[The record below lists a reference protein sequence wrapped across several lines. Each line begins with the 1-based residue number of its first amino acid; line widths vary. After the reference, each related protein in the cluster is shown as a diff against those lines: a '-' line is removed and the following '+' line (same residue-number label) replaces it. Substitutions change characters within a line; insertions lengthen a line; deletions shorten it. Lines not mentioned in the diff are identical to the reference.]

1 MELNKAS
8 TIPSNT
14 PPLIMACETIN
25 TYLASESGRISGDI
39 ARRGRI
45 SSPWVALLTKDFF
58 PDEMGETI
66 TRVIQQRTIPTV
78 GVGAGWNNIA
88 LSTPNKGCRPTAAVL
103 SSRNTTETAQIAE
116 YVLDSD
122 PICISDARMRY
133 KFRQQV
139 SEVKR
144 NFEKNVIDIWEDR
157 NRSEYVAAIPDANK
171 YVFVGGALVAGTG
184 GDFVTTAPDSQIHQD
199 ALDSIR
205 WKLIHDGGGEE
216 GAYGQVDGTP
226 VFTVLMS
233 SEQQRALIKGNA
245 DIRQDYRYAD
255 PKELLKPF
263 GVKRVYGGLYHLI
276 DDKAPR
282 WDLVDDEWVPV
293 PFYIENEAG
302 IAIVNPA
309 YEAATAEDII
319 LYHPKVVK
327 CLMQKP
333 LSSLGAGTDF
343 KAWNYSGEVSWVNE
357 YDKECNKYKDNG
369 YWSAR
374 LRAAYLSE
382 TPEYGYAIR
391 VLRCPGS
398 LGTTACPA

>member
-1 MELNKAS
+1 M
-8 TIPSNT
+8 PV
-14 PPLIMACETIN
+14 ACESIN

-78 GVGAGWNNIA
+78 AGGGSGWTA
-88 LSTPNKGCRPTAAVL
+88 VSLTTPTNACRPTAAVL
-103 SSRNTTETAQIAE
+103 SSRRLLETAQIHE

-122 PICISDARMRY
+122 AICISDARMRY

-144 NFEKNVIDIWEDR
+144 NFEKNVIDIWEER
-157 NRSEYVAAIPDANK
+157 NRSEYVAAIPDTNK
-171 YVFVGGALVAGTG
+171 YVFAGGALVAGSSN
-184 GDFVTTAPDSQIHQD
+184 DFALTAPTSQIHQD

-282 WDLVDDEWVPV
+282 WNLTETAWVRV
-293 PFYIENEAG
+293 PFYIQNGAG

-309 YEAATAEDII
+309 YESATAEDII

-327 CLMQKP
+327 ALMQKP
-333 LSSLGAGTDF
+333 LSSLGSGTDF

-357 YDKECNKYKDNG
+357 YDRECNKYKDNG

-398 LGTTACPA
+398 LGTTPCP

>member
-1 MELNKAS
+1 MS
-8 TIPSNT
+8 
-14 PPLIMACETIN
+14 CDTIN

-45 SSPWVALLTKDFF
+45 SSPWVALLPKDFF

-78 GVGAGWNNIA
+78 GEGAGWNPINLGTHG
-88 LSTPNKGCRPTAAVL
+88 LSPVVNGSCRPTAAVL
-103 SSRNTTETAQIAE
+103 SSRNTTETAQLNE

-122 PICISDARMRY
+122 PICISDSRMRY

-157 NRSEYVAAIPDANK
+157 HRSEYVAAIPDDNK
-171 YVFVGGALVAGTG
+171 YVFVGGALVAGSG
-184 GDFVTTAPDSQIHQD
+184 GDFAATLPDSQIHQD

-233 SEQQRALIKGNA
+233 SEQQRSLIKGNA

-282 WDLVDDEWVPV
+282 WDLDGATWVPV
-293 PFYIENEAG
+293 PFYIENAAG

-319 LYHPKVVK
+319 LYHPKVTK

-343 KAWNYSGEVSWVNE
+343 KAWNYSGEVTWVNE

-398 LGTTACPA
+398 LGTTACPTS